1 MPRYRLLPVLALAS
15 LVSLPCFADQAVHPS
30 RSKLKPCKA
39 QRGGAEVDALCG
51 EYQVWENRAAKSGRR
66 ITLPILLIP
75 AVSPS
80 PKPDP
85 LVVLGG
91 GPGQPATQLTGAL
104 GPAANKDRD
113 LLFVDQRGT
122 GGPDE
127 LTCLLGKPDDF
138 QSLFNQLFPLDA
150 VQRCREELGKKY
162 DLTLYTTA
170 IGADD
175 LDEVRA
181 WLGYDKVDLV
191 GYSYGTR
198 MAQVYLKRHPE
209 SVRTVTLWGSVPMDE
224 NLPISHSAAGQRA
237 LDLVFELCE
246 KDPACNAKFPFRKD
260 FQTVMAR
267 LEQGPV
273 EVEVKHP
280 ETGKPVKV
288 KIPREVAGEG
298 LRTLLYN
305 ADGDAVMPLVF
316 HEAAAGDWTQLG
328 QVIVES
334 RYGLMMG
341 LSNGLFFSV
350 TCSEDAPQI
359 TREMIAA
366 RTAGSFL
373 RDDRVRRQM
382 AACAL
387 WPHAKVAPA
396 DRAPF
401 PSDAPVLVINGQFD
415 PVTPPDFARR
425 TVAKLSN
432 SLFLEVPYQGH
443 GIEVDCPVD
452 IAQTFIDRGTLKGL
466 DTSCIAQVKPTPFV
480 VEPPKAE

>member
-15 LVSLPCFADQAVHPS
+15 LVSLPGFADQPVHPS

-39 QRGGAEVDALCG
+39 QRGGTEVDALCG
-51 EYQVWENRAAKSGRR
+51 EYQVWENRAAKSGRK
-66 ITLPILLIP
+66 ITLPILVIP

-80 PKPDP
+80 PKSDP
-85 LVVLGG
+85 IVPLGG
-91 GPGQPATQLTGAL
+91 GPGQPASQLTGAL
-104 GPAANKDRD
+104 GPAANRDRD

-122 GGPDE
+122 AGPDQ
-127 LTCLLGKPDDF
+127 LTCLLGNPGDF

-150 VQRCREELGKKY
+150 VKRCREELSRKY

-170 IGADD
+170 LGADD

-181 WLGYDKVDLV
+181 WLGYDKLNLV

-198 MAQVYLKRHPE
+198 MAQVYLRRHPE

-246 KDPACNAKFPFRKD
+246 KDPACNSRFPFRKD
-260 FQTVMAR
+260 FQAVMAR

-273 EVEVKHP
+273 EVEVDHP

-288 KIPREVAGEG
+288 RIPREVAGEG
-298 LRTLLYN
+298 LRAFLYN
-305 ADGDAVMPLVF
+305 ADRDAVMPLVF
-316 HEAAAGDWTQLG
+316 HEAAAGNWKQLG
-328 QVIVES
+328 QVIVDS

-341 LSNGLFFSV
+341 LTNGLFFSV

-373 RDDRVRRQM
+373 RDDRVSRQM
-382 AACAL
+382 AVCDL
-387 WPHAKVAPA
+387 WPHAKVDPA
-396 DRAPF
+396 DRLPF
-401 PSDAPVLVINGQFD
+401 DSKVPVLVINGQLD
-415 PVTPPDFARR
+415 PVTPPDFGRR

-443 GIEVDCPVD
+443 GIEVDCPTD
-452 IAQTFIDRGTLKGL
+452 IAQAFIDKASLKGL
-466 DTSCIAQVKPTPFV
+466 DTSCLAQVKPTPFV
-480 VEPPKAE
+480 LEPPR